1 MTLVFKVVLFQVFD
15 DAVHTI
21 GVRSLIL
28 GLHSDVH
35 ENIDVYIH
43 IYIYMYLHIYIYIYI
58 EIYIY
63 IYIYIYIFIRVA
75 LFFVFSGS
83 LSPQIAN
90 GPSSYSVCE
99 NIAGAPS
106 AERRRSQLFA
116 ESS

>member
-1 MTLVFKVVLFQVFD
+1 M
-15 DAVHTI
+15 
-21 GVRSLIL
+21 
-28 GLHSDVH
+28 
-35 ENIDVYIH
+35 YIC
-43 IYIYMYLHIYIYIYI
+43 IYIYIYI
-58 EIYIY
+58 HRDIYIY
-63 IYIYIYIFIRVA
+63 IYIRVA

>member
-1 MTLVFKVVLFQVFD
+1 M
-15 DAVHTI
+15 
-21 GVRSLIL
+21 
-28 GLHSDVH
+28 
-35 ENIDVYIH
+35 YIC
-43 IYIYMYLHIYIYIYI
+43 IYIYIYI
-58 EIYIY
+58 YIYTSRY